1 MKNKKIIS
9 SALALSTVFALASC
23 EYSDIGGNGSGSN
36 RPNVGDNGTIN
47 VMLLDT
53 GIGTDFL
60 NEVADDFYNETGI
73 TVRVNSDS
81 LIDEDLKN
89 SMTLE
94 DGVDDDIYMS
104 GLTYN
109 WIDWVNADTIED
121 LTDLCNEEYD
131 DGSTINGKIAPAI
144 RDLGKIGDHR
154 FIIQFTYCPTGFV
167 YNQDML
173 DDLYE
178 KGIAESN
185 GFPTAWDKLVKLAKD
200 VSAADY
206 KYNGSK
212 TYGIV
217 WGATDEGPYGHLQNA
232 LGAGRLFQ
240 ISRIFRAGRRT

>member
-9 SALALSTVFALASC
+9 SVLALSTVFALASC
-23 EYSDIGGNGSGSN
+23 SNSDIGGNGSGSN

-109 WIDWVNADTIED
+109 WIDWVNADTYRP
-121 LTDLCNEEYD
+121 LQR
-131 DGSTINGKIAPAI
+131 GI
-144 RDLGKIGDHR
+144 RR
-154 FIIQFTYCPTGFV
+154 R
-167 YNQDML
+167 L
-173 DDLYE
+173 DD
-178 KGIAESN
+178 
-185 GFPTAWDKLVKLAKD
+185 
-200 VSAADY
+200 
-206 KYNGSK
+206 
-212 TYGIV
+212 
-217 WGATDEGPYGHLQNA
+217 
-232 LGAGRLFQ
+232 
-240 ISRIFRAGRRT
+240 